1 MFVCGVDVAEYL
13 LSQSLDL
20 LHKRDPKE
28 EGISTLQISF
38 VEMFIPLQSLLFS
51 LKSTKDSSSS
61 SHADFEIKLQ
71 QIGQKF
77 TKYLTKKEMLKIESS
92 CTFHARSLL
101 FLSQVCVFF
110 VIFFC
115 VIILQ

>member
-1 MFVCGVDVAEYL
+1 VAEYL

-20 LHKRDPKE
+20 LHKRDPNE
-28 EGISTLQISF
+28 VGISTLQISLL
-38 VEMFIPLQSLLFS
+38 EMFVPLQSLLFS

-77 TKYLTKKEMLKIESS
+77 TKYMRNKERLQIESS

-101 FLSQVCVFF
+101 FLSQVCFF
-110 VIFFC
+110 VFYF
-115 VIILQ
+115 ILFY